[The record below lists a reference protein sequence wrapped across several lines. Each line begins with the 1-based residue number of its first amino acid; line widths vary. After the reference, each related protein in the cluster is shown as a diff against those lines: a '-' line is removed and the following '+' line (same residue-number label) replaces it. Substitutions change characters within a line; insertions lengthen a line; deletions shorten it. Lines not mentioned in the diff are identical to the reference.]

1 MAISTFSELKSS
13 VADYLD
19 RSDLTTVIP
28 DFIRLAEVQ
37 MNRTIRDRRML
48 QRSTAEVD
56 SQFTQLP
63 SDFLEMLNLQI
74 NGSRITGLEFR
85 SPSALDAE
93 RPYLSQYGQP
103 VFFSIVGET
112 LEVLPNPN
120 GTVYTTELLYYQSI
134 PALSDAQTTN
144 WVLTHHPDLY
154 LFGSL
159 KQSAPYLKNDER
171 LPVWNALFSQALEE
185 LRVQDDRS
193 QTYTGRLA
201 ISYRGFS

>member
-1 MAISTFSELKSS
+1 MAMTTFSELKSS
-13 VADYLD
+13 IADYLD
-19 RSDLTTVIP
+19 RSDLTAIIP
-28 DFIRLAEVQ
+28 DFIRLAETQ
-37 MNRTIRDRRML
+37 MNRVVRDRRML

-56 SQFTQLP
+56 SQFSQLP
-63 SDFLEMLNLQI
+63 SDFLEMLNLQV
-74 NGSRITGLEFR
+74 NGSSIKGLEFR

-93 RPYLSQYGQP
+93 RPFLSQYGEP

-120 GTVYTTELLYYQSI
+120 GTVYDLELLYYQSI
-134 PALSDAQTTN
+134 PALSDSQTTN

-154 LFGSL
+154 LFGAL

-171 LPVWNALFSQALEE
+171 LPIWNSLFAQALEE
-185 LRVQDDRS
+185 LRIQDDRS

-201 ISYRGFS
+201 ISFRGFA

>member
-13 VADYLD
+13 IADYLD
-19 RSDLTTVIP
+19 RSDLTAIIP
-28 DFIRLAEVQ
+28 DFIRLAETQ
-37 MNRTIRDRRML
+37 MNRVVRDRRML

-56 SQFTQLP
+56 SQFSQLP
-63 SDFLEMLNLQI
+63 SDFLEMLNLQV
-74 NGSRITGLEFR
+74 NGSSIKGLEFR

-93 RPYLSQYGQP
+93 RPFLSQYGEP

-120 GTVYTTELLYYQSI
+120 GAVYDLELLYYQSI
-134 PALSDAQTTN
+134 PALSDSQTTN
-144 WVLTHHPDLY
+144 WVLTNHPDLY
-154 LFGSL
+154 LFGAL

-171 LPVWNALFSQALEE
+171 LPIWNSLFAQALEE
-185 LRVQDDRS
+185 LRIQDDRS

-201 ISYRGFS
+201 ISFRGFA